1 MDKVHEHFR
10 SFTKWDE
17 LGLELG
23 LYKPTIEVIKK
34 DKKDNT
40 SEQNME
46 MLTRWLKMEDKVKKI
61 KVVLHGINLLLHF
74 GVLMMELVLP
84 IYSIVKELRDKKVN
98 DN

>member
-1 MDKVHEHFR
+1 MDKVHKHFR

-46 MLTRWLKMEDKVKKI
+46 MLTRWLKMEDKVEDKGGPTWNQLI
-61 KVVLHGINLLLHF
+61 TALRGIDDGISISN
-74 GVLMMELVLP
+74 
-84 IYSIVKELRDKKVN
+84 SIVKELRDKKVN